1 MRTKPRPQSEADRLT
16 KASLMFL
23 SLVAILS
30 VVLNQKKMESLS
42 KLELQIIINDY
53 KQKLYLSKKDRECF
67 LLANKLIS
75 KK

>member
-1 MRTKPRPQSEADRLT
+1 
-16 KASLMFL
+16 
-23 SLVAILS
+23 
-30 VVLNQKKMESLS
+30 MESLS